1 MAYSYEAELK
11 NMKTA
16 QKNAAMADLQ
26 ATRDKTL
33 SDLQAEQTK
42 NAATYNTQR
51 STANVQNRL
60 SAKNF
65 QEYLANTGRANSG
78 ISAQAKLQNQNNLN
92 TSLNN
97 INSAESAS
105 NVDIERRRTDA
116 GNAYNSGLA
125 SANANIEANYISNLL
140 AQRQKAAE
148 LALQERQFNE
158 SVRQFNEQIALQRQQ
173 MYSNFRSGRGGGRY
187 GSSGG
192 SGGYSDTFTT
202 AYYSGK
208 LNKDAANGT
217 FKNGYQPNN
226 VNGKKLT
233 KTGKTKTVKAT
244 TLQGTKTKVKQN
256 IWQTSDGTKYIW
268 NGTKN
273 KYTKLK

>member
-16 QKNAAMADLQ
+16 QKNAAMADLK

-33 SDLQAEQTK
+33 SDLNAEQTANK
-42 NAATYNTQR
+42 ATYNTQR

-116 GNAYNSGLA
+116 GNAYNTGLA

-158 SVRQFNEQIALQRQQ
+158 SVRQFNEQMALQRQQ
-173 MYSNFRSGRGGGRY
+173 MYSNFSSGRSGSRSRRSRSY
-187 GSSGG
+187 GSSGSSG
-192 SGGYSDTFTT
+192 SIEFDNSTNQKIDPKSLYVKGGMVLGYPTT
-202 AYYSGK
+202 TNKKTTKKTTKKTSNKKTSSKSKSSGISK
-208 LNKDAANGT
+208 
-217 FKNGYQPNN
+217 Y
-226 VNGKKLT
+226 
-233 KTGKTKTVKAT
+233 
-244 TLQGTKTKVKQN
+244 LQ
-256 IWQTSDGTKYIW
+256 ILS
-268 NGTKN
+268 
-273 KYTKLK
+273 L

>member
-1 MAYSYEAELK
+1 MAYSYEAELN
-11 NMKTA
+11 NMKNA
-16 QKNAAMADLQ
+16 QKKAAMADLQ

-42 NAATYNTQR
+42 NTATYNTQR

-78 ISAQAKLQNQNNLN
+78 ISAQARLQNQNNLN

-158 SVRQFNEQIALQRQQ
+158 SVRQFNEQMALQRQQ
-173 MYSNFRSGRGGGRY
+173 MYSNFRSGRSGRS
-187 GSSGG
+187 GSSSSKKSETNNKTIKNLPVASIGG
-192 SGGYSDTFTT
+192 LTLT
-202 AYYSGK
+202 AGELQK
-208 LNKDAANGT
+208 LGNSKSKSKKSNNK
-217 FKNGYQPNN
+217 KSS
-226 VNGKKLT
+226 KK
-233 KTGKTKTVKAT
+233 
-244 TLQGTKTKVKQN
+244 
-256 IWQTSDGTKYIW
+256 KY
-268 NGTKN
+268 
-273 KYTKLK
+273 

>member
-11 NMKTA
+11 NMKNA

-33 SDLQAEQTK
+33 SDLQAEQTANK
-42 NAATYNTQR
+42 ATYNTQR

-60 SAKNF
+60 GAKNF

-78 ISAQAKLQNQNNLN
+78 ISAQARLQNQNNLN

-105 NVDIERRRTDA
+105 NVDIERRRTDTN
-116 GNAYNSGLA
+116 NAYNSGLA

-158 SVRQFNEQIALQRQQ
+158 SVRQFNEQMALQRQK
-173 MYSNFRSGRGGGRY
+173 MYSNFRSGRSGGRSRS
-187 GSSGG
+187 GRSSGG
-192 SGGYSDTFTT
+192 SSSVNDLSMDALNYLIANAGRKTNQAIKSVL
-202 AYYSGK
+202 GK
-208 LNKDAANGT
+208 
-217 FKNGYQPNN
+217 NN
-226 VNGKKLT
+226 R
-233 KTGKTKTVKAT
+233 KT
-244 TLQGTKTKVKQN
+244 
-256 IWQTSDGTKYIW
+256 Y
-268 NGTKN
+268 
-273 KYTKLK
+273 

>member
-33 SDLQAEQTK
+33 SDLQAEQTANK
-42 NAATYNTQR
+42 ATYNTQR

-60 SAKNF
+60 GAKNF

-97 INSAESAS
+97 INSAESAA
-105 NVDIERRRTDA
+105 NVDIERRRTDTN
-116 GNAYNSGLA
+116 NAYNSGLA

-158 SVRQFNEQIALQRQQ
+158 SVRQFNEEMALQRQK
-173 MYSNFRSGRGGGRY
+173 MYSNFSSGRGGGYSYR
-187 GSSGG
+187 SSGNDNEIDLT
-192 SGGYSDTFTT
+192 GGNN
-202 AYYSGK
+202 G
-208 LNKDAANGT
+208 NKTNWLVDAVNKVKAMADAAGI
-217 FKNGYQPNN
+217 K
-226 VNGKKLT
+226 GKK
-233 KTGKTKTVKAT
+233 VK
-244 TLQGTKTKVKQN
+244 KK
-256 IWQTSDGTKYIW
+256 
-268 NGTKN
+268 
-273 KYTKLK
+273 

>member
-1 MAYSYEAELK
+1 MAYSYEAELN
-11 NMKTA
+11 NMKNA
-16 QKNAAMADLQ
+16 QKKAAMADLQ

-33 SDLQAEQTK
+33 SDLNAEQTA
-42 NAATYNTQR
+42 NRATYNTQR

-78 ISAQAKLQNQNNLN
+78 ISAQARLQNQNNLN

-125 SANANIEANYISNLL
+125 SANANIEANYITNLL

-148 LALQERQFNE
+148 LAMQEKQFNE
-158 SVRQFNEQIALQRQQ
+158 SVRQFNEQMALQRAQ
-173 MYSNFRSGRGGGRY
+173 MYSK
-187 GSSGG
+187 SSG
-192 SGGYSDTFTT
+192 SGG
-202 AYYSGK
+202 GK
-208 LNKDAANGT
+208 SSTKKSSNGNDSQEILLSETNSKKIITPWEAAISAAAAVS
-217 FKNGYQPNN
+217 K
-226 VNGKKLT
+226 
-233 KTGKTKTVKAT
+233 
-244 TLQGTKTKVKQN
+244 KVKK
-256 IWQTSDGTKYIW
+256 TAK
-268 NGTKN
+268 K
-273 KYTKLK
+273 KK